1 MQTPLLEHVPNM
13 DYNEIKKREEKQM
26 RCKNRFCVYYS
37 KTYCMLDED
46 FISMDERGQCA
57 VCEYVEIDDYF
68 LDRARDRTLQKI
80 DR

>member
-1 MQTPLLEHVPNM
+1 MHC
-13 DYNEIKKREEKQM
+13 R
-26 RCKNRFCVYYS
+26 NRFCVYYS